1 MAQQQMT
8 LYQAARWA
16 DRNDAV
22 YFPMR
27 DGSVEWNYAVHDMRT
42 GFVLCIGKYDKC
54 SAFLASVPSG
64 SYWRMDSLESVLEQ
78 IDEEEGEASC
88 IPDISEQR
96 EWM

>member
-1 MAQQQMT
+1 MSQPQMT

-16 DRNDAV
+16 DKNDAV

-27 DGSVEWNYAVHDMRT
+27 DGSVEWNYAVHDERT

-54 SAFLASVPSG
+54 SAFMTGAQAG
-64 SYWRMDSLESVLEQ
+64 CQWRMYSLESVLEQ
-78 IDEEEGEASC
+78 IDEEEGEARC
-88 IPDISEQR
+88 IPDACEVR